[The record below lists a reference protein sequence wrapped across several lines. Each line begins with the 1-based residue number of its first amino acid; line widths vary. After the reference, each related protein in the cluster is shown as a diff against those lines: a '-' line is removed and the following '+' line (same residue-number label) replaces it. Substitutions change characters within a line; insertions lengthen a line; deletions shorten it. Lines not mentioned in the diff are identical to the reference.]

1 MKDDKATERKKE
13 FQIMQGDK
21 ATEREKEEYYLWKTS
36 QSDPDNVFVVIG
48 CVLLAIFCLAGG
60 VKGIPFAIGVL
71 VYCVYKIGD
80 NDLKI
85 KNDPHCQWR
94 KERIEEIWR
103 ERAKGNEAGAV
114 FPAGRT
120 FTPAEWEEYKEE
132 ERRNH
137 ELWERKKERMKKV
150 REDKQKRI
158 EELKRQYP
166 ECYK

>member
-1 MKDDKATERKKE
+1 MKNDKLTEK
-13 FQIMQGDK
+13 
-21 ATEREKEEYYLWKTS
+21 EKEEYYLWKSS
-36 QSDPDNVFVVIG
+36 QSDPDNVFIVIG
-48 CVLLAIFCLAGG
+48 CVILAIFCLAGG
-60 VKGIPFAIGVL
+60 AVGIPFAIGVL

-85 KNDPHCQWR
+85 KNDPHAQWR
-94 KERIEEIWR
+94 KERIEEVWR
-103 ERAKGNEAGAV
+103 ERAKGNEISV

-137 ELWERKKERMKKV
+137 ELCERTKERMKKV

-158 EELKRQYP
+158 EELKRKYP